1 MVIICVRNCVLRIN
15 AANVG
20 NVGYNLHSRT
30 ARRSHW
36 QNDDGK
42 SAIPSIM
49 VDRINSHLKCLPSF
63 YLSIHYL
70 VGTNLKYENV
80 DFRCTSKV

>member
-42 SAIPSIM
+42 SEMLALFLS
-49 VDRINSHLKCLPSF
+49 VYTLLGYRVEKYVFNVF
-63 YLSIHYL
+63 YKI
-70 VGTNLKYENV
+70 
-80 DFRCTSKV
+80 SKKR